1 MARMNWIIKN
11 LLGIVAYILGLA
23 LVITIFLSVVT
34 HHGQQMEVPDFTGMS
49 VSQAQQLAE
58 ASGFRVDVYDS
69 VYVRRMEKGAIFSQ
83 NPKAGAKV
91 KKGRRVSV
99 TINAVVPK
107 KLSMPNLVG
116 YSMRQA
122 KAELGSRG
130 LKLGRL
136 IYVRDMA
143 TNNVLKQLLGGV
155 EIAPGTQ
162 VESESSIDL
171 VVGLNDIDNRTMVPD
186 VTGLRYSR
194 AVDAV
199 HDNSLNV
206 YRAIFDRSVRSYADS
221 LNAVVYRQKPEA
233 GGASVPMGTEMSL
246 YLTND
251 PDKVP
256 TK

>member
-1 MARMNWIIKN
+1 MNWIVKN
-11 LLGIVAYILGLA
+11 LLGIVGYILGLA
-23 LVITIFLSVVT
+23 LIVTVVLSVIT

-49 VSQAQQLAE
+49 VAEARQLAQE
-58 ASGFRVDVYDS
+58 QSFRVDVYDS

-83 NPKAGAKV
+83 NPQPGAKV

-107 KLSMPNLVG
+107 KLSMPNLIG

-122 KAELGSRG
+122 KAELLSRG
-130 LKLGRL
+130 LRLGRL
-136 IYVRDMA
+136 ISVRDMA
-143 TNNVLKQLLGGV
+143 TNNVLKQLLDGV

-162 VESESSIDL
+162 VESESAIDL

-186 VTGLRYSR
+186 VTGMRYSR

-206 YRAIFDRSVRSYADS
+206 YRAIFDRSVRTYADS
-221 LNAVVYRQKPEA
+221 LNAVVYRQRPEA
-233 GGASVPMGTEMSL
+233 GASSVPMGTELSL
-246 YLTND
+246 YLTTD
-251 PDKVP
+251 TDKLP
-256 TK
+256 R